1 MALIKFFRGNKANY
15 KGAVGQAHRD
25 SIYFATDTHELLLN
39 EIAYGLSSDDLT
51 KLNGAINKVEFTSP
65 NTIVFTT
72 VGSGEEFTVSLPNAV
87 ASDKDGKP
95 VAGLMS
101 GADKVILDKLNGTV
115 DTEGSVK
122 KQIADAVA
130 TTKSD
135 LIGSGSDTKASDT
148 IKGAKKYADSLNADM
163 DTRVD
168 ALEAAIGEN
177 GSVATQI
184 QNAIQGLDKTDTAV
198 EGQYVSKVS
207 ETDGIISVERVAL
220 PSLSSVGGTGKVVT
234 TVSQTNGKL
243 AATATDLTAANV
255 AATASTGDSTHVA
268 VSGTTVAA
276 QISSLAQSIKTTS
289 ANAKTYSVKK
299 LTKDEVTALGDA
311 NVKEAYKL
319 IDGGSNQAGDT
330 IKIYKDS
337 SLKSVALNGQTLNFT
352 YILADGSED
361 TVGVDVSTFLA
372 ESEFGNG
379 LQVVDHIVSVK
390 KDTTS
395 ESFLT
400 VGADGIKL
408 SGIQTAINTAAN
420 EAKTEV
426 VEDATGHVTVTKTAG
441 TNGQAIYTIGE
452 NDIASDTA
460 LTAEVTRAKKAEDK
474 IEASVG
480 LAADGSHVT
489 TKGNYTKDAT
499 TIAGEIAALDAQVK
513 TNADAIGVLKG
524 SGDGSV
530 SKAVADA
537 KAAILGDAAEGYNT
551 LGKLEDQIQAVSSAA
566 AKAHTV
572 VNAKSSGFVKVTVAK
587 SEDKTHDVVTVSEND
602 IASANDLT
610 NEIAHRKA
618 VTGVNANSYSGDS
631 TTNYLGAATSLMD
644 ADKKLDAQ
652 IKANADAI
660 SNLSTAADFVKKVTV
675 NNVPAT
681 VSDNKATVTIDG
693 ADIKLDGYATST
705 TGGAIATT
713 DTVNVALGKLEYMLS
728 WHEAN

>member
-1 MALIKFFRGNKANY
+1 MALIKFFRGAKANY
-15 KGAVGQAHRD
+15 KGAQGQVHRD

-39 EIAYGLSSDDLT
+39 ETAYGLSSDDLIN
-51 KLNGAINKVEFTSP
+51 LNGAFISAEFVAPNKMKFTS
-65 NTIVFTT
+65 V
-72 VGSGEEFTVSLPNAV
+72 
-87 ASDKDGKP
+87 DGKTEVVVTIP
-95 VAGLMS
+95 IASTAETGLMS
-101 GADKVILDKLNGTV
+101 AADKASLETLKGGAEV
-115 DTEGSVK
+115 DGSVA
-122 KQIADAVA
+122 KQVADAVA
-130 TTKSD
+130 TAKSD
-135 LIGSGSDTKASDT
+135 LIGSGSDTSESNT
-148 IKGAKKYADSLNADM
+148 ITGAKKYADSLNTNM
-163 DTRVD
+163 DTRVSS
-168 ALEAAIGEN
+168 LETKVGDT
-177 GSVATQI
+177 SVSSQI
-184 QNAIQGLDKTDTAV
+184 TTAIQKLDKEDTA
-198 EGQYVSKVS
+198 EAGKYVSAVS
-207 ETDGIISVERVAL
+207 EADGIITVTRESL

-243 AATATDLTAANV
+243 AATAIDLTAVNV
-255 AATASTGDSTHVA
+255 AATASEGDNTHVA

-352 YILADGSED
+352 YILADGSEN

-379 LQVVDHIVSVK
+379 LQVIDHIVSVK
-390 KDTTS
+390 KDAAS

-408 SGIQTAINTAAN
+408 SGVQTAINTAAN
-420 EAKTEV
+420 KATTTIADK
-426 VEDATGHVTVTKTAG
+426 ATGHVTVSSSAAADGHT
-441 TNGQAIYTIGE
+441 IYTIAE
-452 NDIASDTA
+452 DDIASDAA
-460 LTAEVTRAKKAEDK
+460 LSAEVTRAKAAEDK

-489 TKGNYTKDAT
+489 TKGNYTSGAT
-499 TIAGEIAALDAQVK
+499 TIVGEIAALDAQVK
-513 TNADAIGVLKG
+513 TNADAIGILNG
-524 SGDGSV
+524 SGAGSV

-537 KAAILGDAAEGYNT
+537 KAAILGDAAEDYNT

-572 VNAKSSGFVKVTVAK
+572 VNAKSDGFVKVTVAK
-587 SEDKTHDVVTVSEND
+587 SSDKTHNVVTISESG
-602 IASANDLT
+602 IASAADLT
-610 NEIAHRKA
+610 NEISYRKA
-618 VTGVNANSYSGDS
+618 VTGVNANSYSADS
-631 TTNYLGAATSLMD
+631 TTNYLKNAGSLMD

-660 SNLSTAADFVKKVTV
+660 SSLNTATDFVKKVTV

-681 VSDNKATVTIDG
+681 VANNKATVTIDG
-693 ADIKLDGYATST
+693 ADIKLDGYTTST